1 MEDNIVCNTVLHTRC
16 ISWGGGYA
24 FVFHKRWFYQLYIDG
39 NSATVCEKSGT
50 ISAHSDLDLQGVQMH
65 DFAQQSIFQQSYV
78 TPYYENEFDF
88 VF

>member
-1 MEDNIVCNTVLHTRC
+1 MHK
-16 ISWGGGYA
+16 SGGFYA
-24 FVFHKRWFYQLYIDG
+24 FVFHKRWLYQLYIDG

-50 ISAHSDLDLQGVQMH
+50 ISAHSDLDLRGVQMH
-65 DFAQQSIFQQSYV
+65 DFAQLSYV